1 MGVTLDEVREA
12 LKIAGIREVSLG
24 DLINMPIDEETK
36 EVMDRHAEEILT
48 GMENDFIEFMTKRA
62 I

>member
-12 LKIAGIREVSLG
+12 LKIAGIREVSLD

>member
-12 LKIAGIREVSLG
+12 LKIAGIQEVSLD

-48 GMENDFIEFMTKRA
+48 GMENDFIKFMTKRA

>member
-12 LKIAGIREVSLG
+12 LKIAGIREVSLD

-48 GMENDFIEFMTKRA
+48 GMENDFIKFMTKRA